1 MSKKNYKKYNIIVS
15 LEKTKLKFYSEA
27 QCLKLPYNNR
37 KVHKIMAS
45 EFSLYMLILLFY
57 PFLFSILS
65 LNTPNY
71 LHI

>member
-1 MSKKNYKKYNIIVS
+1 MSKKVYKKYNIIVS

-57 PFLFSILS
+57 LFSILS

>member
-1 MSKKNYKKYNIIVS
+1 MSKKNYKKYKIIVS

-57 PFLFSILS
+57 LFSILS